1 MFTVLLMP
9 TPKSEKRK
17 AKSEKRKA
25 KSEKRKAKSE
35 KRKAKSLSDGFYI
48 AISPYAV
55 ATHTHLFAL
64 TASHFLSNAAKSN
77 QKTLRSH
84 HPAPTLRSGVPS
96 LRPCSR
102 EDRAAGPILG
112 PSA

>member
-1 MFTVLLMP
+1 M
-9 TPKSEKRK
+9 KAHIQK
-17 AKSEKRKA
+17 AKSKKQKA
-25 KSEKRKAKSE
+25 KSKKQKAKS
-35 KRKAKSLSDGFYI
+35 KKQKAEFVCFDS
-48 AISPYAV
+48 ANSPFAM
-55 ATHTHLFAL
+55 ATLTHLFAL
-64 TASHFLSNAAKSN
+64 TASHFLSNATKSN

-84 HPAPTLRSGVPS
+84 HPAPALRSGVPS